1 MSSPARDGELVEVE
15 EARTTTAPKN
25 GGSSHHHASTHGGI
39 VAAAAT
45 TNGRAA
51 GGGGGIADQRA
62 KAACTFRESLLPGV
76 DIVVD
81 LRRIL
86 FSHTSPYQQIDIIE
100 TTYGKTLVTDGK
112 TQSAAFDEYVYHE
125 SLVHS
130 AMLSM
135 LDNASATNQDDDES
149 SKRLKTVFIG
159 GGGELATARE
169 VLRYHEQL
177 AKVVMVDLD
186 VTVIDACRTHLPEWG
201 GASVYDHPKFQLV
214 IGDAY
219 QYLMDDT
226 KTETIFDVIIMDIS
240 DPIESGPGN
249 LLYTQEFYQHV
260 AQHKLHPR
268 HGVFVTQAGMAESVP
283 SAPFMPDQDDPSCHA
298 PIYNTLRSV
307 FSTVQLYTTNI
318 PSFGSDWGFVLAS
331 NHHHH
336 HDMLNVFGHHT
347 NDIPRRIVN
356 GINDDDATSTIP
368 TQMNGCDDTRT
379 TTATMNGSGALLP
392 STTTITTSV
401 IQMIDERIERHIDGG
416 AAVLKHYDGLAH
428 QKMFALTKPLR
439 THLDQDDRI
448 ITVDRPI
455 YMY

>member
-1 MSSPARDGELVEVE
+1 
-15 EARTTTAPKN
+15 
-25 GGSSHHHASTHGGI
+25 
-39 VAAAAT
+39 
-45 TNGRAA
+45 
-51 GGGGGIADQRA
+51 
-62 KAACTFRESLLPGV
+62 LLPGV

-112 TQSAAFDEYVYHE
+112 TQSAEFDEYVYHE
-125 SLVHS
+125 SLVHP

-135 LDNASATNQDDDES
+135 LHAVSATNSDAIKKS
-149 SKRLKTVFIG
+149 LKTVFIG

-169 VLRYHEQL
+169 VLRYHTQL

-201 GASVYDHPKFQLV
+201 GSSVLNHPKFQLV

-219 QYLMDDT
+219 QYLMDDSN
-226 KTETIFDVIIMDIS
+226 TETIFDVIIMDIS

-260 AQHKLHPR
+260 AHHKLHPS

-283 SAPFMPDQDDPSCHA
+283 SAPFMKDHDDPSCHA

-318 PSFGSDWGFVLAS
+318 PSFGSDWGFVIAS

-336 HDMLNVFGHHT
+336 HDRMNVIGHHT
-347 NDIPRRIVN
+347 NHIPRRIVN
-356 GINDDDATSTIP
+356 GSHDDAKTTPTII
-368 TQMNGCDDTRT
+368 NGCDDDART
-379 TTATMNGSGALLP
+379 TTMNGTSGATLLP
-392 STTTITTSV
+392 TTTTNTTSV
-401 IQMIDERIERHIDGG
+401 IQMIDEQIKWHIDGG
-416 AAVLKHYDGLAH
+416 SAVLKHYDGLAH

-439 THLDQDDRI
+439 THLAQDDRI